1 MLKFDKKN
9 GMHLF
14 SLFLIVGACVFMLA
28 SFAFVQHQARETA
41 QILINESLKGKFVA
55 IERYVLE
62 FLKLHEQR
70 LGRVTSHPVVTRAVL
85 EGVDNRSAFKDQ
97 LDVIKSSGSTAYVNI
112 YDFSGGEIYQEI
124 ALPDTVLTFIT
135 TGVENESLMDEQS
148 YSLFKYGGRDYL
160 LLTSP
165 ILYNDYAEG
174 LGTYVTPLDESQFF
188 ESLGTDSLHWF
199 GIAQNR
205 LNWEMSPPNNWKVD
219 TFPIEGTELTLMYSV
234 SPQLVVNARS
244 NLMESLFIGMLTA
257 TGMTLIVM
265 FIFGRRVLVSPF
277 LKLAESEQRLYKQSE
292 SLKIRE
298 AESAR
303 LARVVKHMRDAVVFT
318 DLNAKVTWVNGAFEQ
333 LTGYSLS
340 ELVGK
345 KPSQLLQGAD
355 TDRQTTKKMR
365 DFIDRR
371 EPGFFE
377 LLNYNKD
384 GESYWIEI
392 ALTPLYST
400 DGQIEGF
407 MAVERDI
414 TQRVELEE
422 SLKIKAVEAEA
433 ANIAKS
439 QFLAAMSHE
448 LRTPMNGILGVGDLL
463 KNTNLSQEQ
472 QEYVDTLVSSGKHM
486 LNVLNDILDF
496 SKIEA
501 GKLELEKTEFSLQD
515 VATRLTR
522 LYEPL
527 CADKHLEFKC
537 TYPQS
542 SDKALIA
549 DETRILQILQNL
561 LSNALKFT
569 SEGGISLT
577 LDVVKQSQKTE
588 LHMVVADTGIGI
600 SSEKQSVIFDP
611 FAQAENDTTRR
622 FGGTG
627 LGLSITRD
635 LVKAMK
641 GTIDLNSTVEEGSQ
655 FTVIVPIE
663 LKTVQVRQTH
673 EKQEQLPEFDGSG
686 LSVLIAEDTR
696 VNALVLGK
704 FLKNKGFEYEVVEN
718 GELAV
723 ERVQNQ
729 HFDCVL
735 MDNHMPVMDGLKAT
749 KAIVELGL
757 TSPPVIIG
765 CTADAFEQTR
775 ERMISAGCA
784 DVITKPISSD
794 KLDEVFHATLK
805 TLEEKAMREA

>member
-28 SFAFVQHQARETA
+28 SFVFVQHQARETA

-55 IERYVLE
+55 IERYVFE

-70 LGRVTSHPVVTRAVL
+70 LERVTSHPVTKGAVL
-85 EGVDNRSAFKDQ
+85 EGVNDQSAFKDQ
-97 LDVIKSSGSTAYVNI
+97 LELLKSSGSTAYVNI
-112 YDFSGGEIYQEI
+112 FDFSGGNVYQEI
-124 ALPDTVLTFIT
+124 TLPDVVHTFIT
-135 TGVENESLMDEQS
+135 TGIENEALMEKPS
-148 YSLFKYGGRDYL
+148 YSLYQHAGRDYL
-160 LLTSP
+160 LVSSP
-165 ILYNDYAEG
+165 IFYNGYAEG
-174 LGTYVTPLDESQFF
+174 LGTYVTSLNESEFF
-188 ESLGTDSLHWF
+188 ESLGTDSMHWF

-205 LNWEMSPPNNWKVD
+205 LNWNMQAPNHWTMD
-219 TFPIEGTELTLMYSV
+219 RFPIAGTDLSLLYSV
-234 SPQLVVNARS
+234 SPQLVIDAES
-244 NLMESLFIGMLTA
+244 NLTGSLFVGMVIATSLT
-257 TGMTLIVM
+257 LVVM
-265 FIFGRRVLVSPF
+265 FIFGRRILVSPF
-277 LKLAESEQRLYKQSE
+277 RKLAESEQQLYEQSE

-318 DLNAKVTWVNGAFEQ
+318 DLDSKVTWVNGAFEK
-333 LTGYSLS
+333 LTGYCLS
-340 ELVGK
+340 EMIGK
-345 KPSQLLQGAD
+345 KPGDVLQGDD
-355 TDRQTTKKMR
+355 TDKRTTRKIRQM
-365 DFIDRR
+365 IDRR

-377 LLNYNKD
+377 LLNYNKE
-384 GESYWIEI
+384 GRSYWIEI

-400 DGQIEGF
+400 HGQIEGF

-422 SLKIKAVEAEA
+422 SLKIKAIEAEA

-463 KNTNLSQEQ
+463 KNTPLNQEQ
-472 QEYVDTLVSSGKHM
+472 QEYVETFLGSGKHM

-501 GKLELEKTEFSLQD
+501 GKLELEKVEFLLKD
-515 VATRLTR
+515 VVARLTR
-522 LYEPL
+522 LYAPL
-527 CADKHLEFKC
+527 CAEKQLEFKC
-537 TYPQS
+537 EYSQS
-542 SDKALIA
+542 CDRALVA

-569 SEGGISLT
+569 SEGSIVLSLNVVEQSQGIELH
-577 LDVVKQSQKTE
+577 LDVS
-588 LHMVVADTGIGI
+588 DTGIGI
-600 SSEKQSVIFDP
+600 SPEKQSVIFDP
-611 FAQAENDTTRR
+611 FSQAESDTTRR

-635 LVKAMK
+635 LVQAMNGTLNLTSEVGK
-641 GTIDLNSTVEEGSQ
+641 GSRFTIV
-655 FTVIVPIE
+655 VPVG
-663 LKTVQVRQTH
+663 LKKVLQGNN
-673 EKQEQLPEFDGSG
+673 KQERLSPFAGTG
-686 LSVLIAEDTR
+686 LRVLIAEDTR

-723 ERVQNQ
+723 ERVQQQ

-735 MDNHMPVMDGLKAT
+735 MDNHMPVMDGMKAT
-749 KAIVELGL
+749 KAIMSLNL
-757 TSPPVIIG
+757 ANPPVIIG

-775 ERMISAGCA
+775 ERMISEGCA

-805 TLEEKAMREA
+805 PIEANTMREA

>member
-41 QILINESLKGKFVA
+41 QILISESLKGKFVA
-55 IERYVLE
+55 IERYVFE

-70 LGRVTSHPVVTRAVL
+70 LERVTSHPVTKGAVL
-85 EGVDNRSAFKDQ
+85 EGVSDQSAFKDQ
-97 LDVIKSSGSTAYVNI
+97 LELLKSSGSTAYVNI
-112 YDFSGGEIYQEI
+112 YDFSGGNVYQEI
-124 ALPDTVLTFIT
+124 TLPDVVHTFIT
-135 TGVENESLMDEQS
+135 TGIENEALMEKPS
-148 YSLFKYGGRDYL
+148 YSLYQHAGSDYL
-160 LLTSP
+160 LVSSP
-165 ILYNDYAEG
+165 IFYNGYAEG
-174 LGTYVTPLDESQFF
+174 LGTYVTSLNESEFF
-188 ESLGTDSLHWF
+188 ESLGTDSMHWF

-205 LNWEMSPPNNWKVD
+205 LNWNMQAPNNWTMD
-219 TFPIEGTELTLMYSV
+219 RFPIAGTDLSLLYSV
-234 SPQLVVNARS
+234 SPQLVIDAES
-244 NLMESLFIGMLTA
+244 NLTGSLFVGMVIATSLT
-257 TGMTLIVM
+257 LFVM
-265 FIFGRRVLVSPF
+265 FIFGRRILVSPF
-277 LKLAESEQRLYKQSE
+277 RKLAESEQQLYEQSE

-318 DLNAKVTWVNGAFEQ
+318 DLDSKVTWVNGAFER
-333 LTGYSLS
+333 LTGYCLS
-340 ELVGK
+340 EMIGK
-345 KPSQLLQGAD
+345 KPGDVLQGD
-355 TDRQTTKKMR
+355 ETDKRTTRKIRQM
-365 DFIDRR
+365 IDRR

-377 LLNYNKD
+377 LLNYNKE
-384 GESYWIEI
+384 GRSYWIEI

-400 DGQIEGF
+400 HGQIEGF

-422 SLKIKAVEAEA
+422 SLKIKAIEAEA

-463 KNTNLSQEQ
+463 KNTPLSQEQ
-472 QEYVDTLVSSGKHM
+472 QEYVDTFLGSGKHM

-501 GKLELEKTEFSLQD
+501 GKLELEKVEFLLKD
-515 VATRLTR
+515 VVERLTR
-522 LYEPL
+522 LYAPL
-527 CADKHLEFKC
+527 CAEKQLEFKC
-537 TYPQS
+537 EYSQS
-542 SDKALIA
+542 CERALVA

-569 SEGGISLT
+569 SEGSIVLSLNVVEQNQGI
-577 LDVVKQSQKTE
+577 E
-588 LHMVVADTGIGI
+588 LHIDVSDTGIGI
-600 SSEKQSVIFDP
+600 STEKQSAIFDP
-611 FAQAENDTTRR
+611 FSQAESDTTRR

-635 LVKAMK
+635 LVQAMNGTLNLTSEVGK
-641 GTIDLNSTVEEGSQ
+641 GSSFTIV
-655 FTVIVPIE
+655 VPVG
-663 LKTVQVRQTH
+663 LKKVRQGNN
-673 EKQEQLPEFDGSG
+673 KQERLSPFDGTG
-686 LSVLIAEDTR
+686 LRVLIAEDTR

-723 ERVQNQ
+723 ERVQQQ

-735 MDNHMPVMDGLKAT
+735 MDNHMPVMDGMKAT
-749 KAIVELGL
+749 KTIMSLNLAN
-757 TSPPVIIG
+757 PPVIIG
-765 CTADAFEQTR
+765 CTADAFEKTR
-775 ERMISAGCA
+775 ERMISEGCA

-805 TLEEKAMREA
+805 PIEANTMREA

>member
-41 QILINESLKGKFVA
+41 QVLISESLKGKFVA
-55 IERYVLE
+55 IERFVFE

-70 LGRVTSHPVVTRAVL
+70 LERVTSHPVTKGAVL
-85 EGVDNRSAFKDQ
+85 EGVDDQSAFKDQ
-97 LDVIKSSGSTAYVNI
+97 LELLKSSGATADINI
-112 YDFSGGEIYQEI
+112 YDFSGGNVYQEI
-124 ALPDTVLTFIT
+124 TLPDVVYTFIT
-135 TGVENESLMDEQS
+135 TGIENESLMEKPS
-148 YSLFKYGGRDYL
+148 YSLYKNDGKDYL
-160 LLTSP
+160 LLSSP
-165 ILYNDYAEG
+165 ILYNGYAEG
-174 LGTYVTPLDESQFF
+174 LGVYVTPLDESEFF
-188 ESLGTDSLHWF
+188 ESLGTDSMHWF

-205 LNWEMSPPNNWKVD
+205 LNWNMQAPNNWKMD
-219 TFPIEGTELTLMYSV
+219 MFPIEGTDLSLLYSV
-234 SPQLVVNARS
+234 SPQLIIDAES
-244 NLMESLFIGMLTA
+244 NLTESLLVGMLIA
-257 TGMTLIVM
+257 TSMTLVVM
-265 FIFGRRVLVSPF
+265 FIFGRRILVSPF
-277 LKLAESEQRLYKQSE
+277 RRLAESEQQLYEQSE

-318 DLNAKVTWVNGAFEQ
+318 DLDSKVTWVNGAFER

-340 ELVGK
+340 EMIGK
-345 KPSQLLQGAD
+345 KPGDVLQGVD
-355 TDRQTTKKMR
+355 TDKRTTRKIR
-365 DFIDRR
+365 ELIDRR

-377 LLNYNKD
+377 LLNYNKE

-400 DGQIEGF
+400 HGQIEGF

-463 KNTNLSQEQ
+463 KNTTLNEEQ
-472 QEYVDTLVSSGKHM
+472 QEYVDTFLGSGKHM

-501 GKLELEKTEFSLQD
+501 GKLELEKVEFLLKD
-515 VATRLTR
+515 VVARLTR

-537 TYPQS
+537 EYSQS
-542 SDKALIA
+542 CDRALVA

-569 SEGGISLT
+569 SEGGITLS
-577 LDVVKQSQKTE
+577 LDVVEQSHRIE
-588 LHMVVADTGIGI
+588 LHIDVSDTGIGI
-600 SSEKQSVIFDP
+600 SPEKQSAIFDP
-611 FAQAENDTTRR
+611 FSQAESDTTRR

-635 LVKAMK
+635 LVKAMN
-641 GTIDLNSTVEEGSQ
+641 GTVDLSSEVGKGSQ
-655 FTVIVPIE
+655 FTIVVPVG
-663 LKTVQVRQTH
+663 LKKVRQGSD
-673 EKQEQLPEFDGSG
+673 EQERLSAFDGTG

-723 ERVQNQ
+723 ERVQHQ

-735 MDNHMPVMDGLKAT
+735 MDNHMPVMDGMKAT
-749 KAIVELGL
+749 RAIMKLDL
-757 TSPPVIIG
+757 PNPPVIIG

-775 ERMISAGCA
+775 ERMISEGCT

-805 TLEEKAMREA
+805 PLEANAMREA

>member
-41 QILINESLKGKFVA
+41 QILISESLKGKFVA
-55 IERYVLE
+55 IERYVFE

-70 LGRVTSHPVVTRAVL
+70 LERVTSHPVTKGAVL
-85 EGVDNRSAFKDQ
+85 EGVSDQSAFKDQ
-97 LDVIKSSGSTAYVNI
+97 LELLKSSGSTAYVNI
-112 YDFSGGEIYQEI
+112 YDFSGGNVYQEI
-124 ALPDTVLTFIT
+124 TLPDVVHTFIT
-135 TGVENESLMDEQS
+135 TGIENEALMEKPS
-148 YSLFKYGGRDYL
+148 YSLYQDAGSDYL
-160 LLTSP
+160 LVSSP
-165 ILYNDYAEG
+165 IFYNGYAEG
-174 LGTYVTPLDESQFF
+174 LGTYVTSLNESEFF
-188 ESLGTDSLHWF
+188 ESLGTDSMHWF

-205 LNWEMSPPNNWKVD
+205 LNWNMQAPNNWTMD
-219 TFPIEGTELTLMYSV
+219 RFPIAGTDLSLLYSV
-234 SPQLVVNARS
+234 SPQLVIDAES
-244 NLMESLFIGMLTA
+244 NLTGSLFVGMVIATSLT
-257 TGMTLIVM
+257 LVVM
-265 FIFGRRVLVSPF
+265 FIFGRRILVSPF
-277 LKLAESEQRLYKQSE
+277 RKLAESEQQLYEQSE

-318 DLNAKVTWVNGAFEQ
+318 DLDSKVTWVNGAFER
-333 LTGYSLS
+333 LTGYCLS
-340 ELVGK
+340 EIIGK
-345 KPSQLLQGAD
+345 KPGDVLQGD
-355 TDRQTTKKMR
+355 ETDKRTTRKIRQM
-365 DFIDRR
+365 IDRR

-377 LLNYNKD
+377 LLNYNKE
-384 GESYWIEI
+384 GRSYWIEI

-400 DGQIEGF
+400 HGQIEGF

-422 SLKIKAVEAEA
+422 SLKIKAIEAEA

-463 KNTNLSQEQ
+463 KNTPLNQEQ
-472 QEYVDTLVSSGKHM
+472 QEYVDTFLGSGKHM

-501 GKLELEKTEFSLQD
+501 GKLELEKVEFLLKD
-515 VATRLTR
+515 VVERLTR
-522 LYEPL
+522 LYAPL
-527 CADKHLEFKC
+527 CAEKQLEFKC
-537 TYPQS
+537 EYSQS
-542 SDKALIA
+542 CERALVA

-569 SEGGISLT
+569 SEGSIVLSLNVVEQNQGI
-577 LDVVKQSQKTE
+577 E
-588 LHMVVADTGIGI
+588 LHIDVSDTGIGI
-600 SSEKQSVIFDP
+600 SPEKQSAIFDP
-611 FAQAENDTTRR
+611 FSQAESDTTRR

-635 LVKAMK
+635 LVQAMNGTLNLTSEVGK
-641 GTIDLNSTVEEGSQ
+641 GSRFTIV
-655 FTVIVPIE
+655 VPVG
-663 LKTVQVRQTH
+663 LKKVRQGNN
-673 EKQEQLPEFDGSG
+673 KQERLSPFNGTG
-686 LSVLIAEDTR
+686 LRVLIAEDTR

-723 ERVQNQ
+723 ERVQQQ

-735 MDNHMPVMDGLKAT
+735 MDNHMPVMDGMKAT
-749 KAIVELGL
+749 KAIMSLNL
-757 TSPPVIIG
+757 ANPPVIIG

-775 ERMISAGCA
+775 ERMISEGCA

-805 TLEEKAMREA
+805 PMEAKTMREA

>member
-41 QILINESLKGKFVA
+41 QILISESLKGKFVA
-55 IERYVLE
+55 IERYVFE

-70 LGRVTSHPVVTRAVL
+70 LERVTSHPVTKGAVL
-85 EGVDNRSAFKDQ
+85 EGVSDQSAFKDQ
-97 LDVIKSSGSTAYVNI
+97 LELLKSSGSTAYVNI
-112 YDFSGGEIYQEI
+112 YDFSGGNVYQEI
-124 ALPDTVLTFIT
+124 TLPDVVHTFIT
-135 TGVENESLMDEQS
+135 TGIENEALMEKPS
-148 YSLFKYGGRDYL
+148 YSLYQHAGSDYL
-160 LLTSP
+160 LVSSP
-165 ILYNDYAEG
+165 IFYNGYAEG
-174 LGTYVTPLDESQFF
+174 LGTYVTSLNESEFF
-188 ESLGTDSLHWF
+188 ESLGTDSMHWF

-205 LNWEMSPPNNWKVD
+205 LNWNMQAPNNWTMD
-219 TFPIEGTELTLMYSV
+219 RFPIAGTDLSLLYSV
-234 SPQLVVNARS
+234 SPQLVIDAES
-244 NLMESLFIGMLTA
+244 NLTGSLFVGMVIATSLT
-257 TGMTLIVM
+257 LFVM
-265 FIFGRRVLVSPF
+265 FVFGRRILVSPF
-277 LKLAESEQRLYKQSE
+277 RKLAESEQQLYEQSE

-318 DLNAKVTWVNGAFEQ
+318 DLDSKVTWVNGAFER
-333 LTGYSLS
+333 LTGYCLS
-340 ELVGK
+340 EIIGK
-345 KPSQLLQGAD
+345 KPGDVLQGD
-355 TDRQTTKKMR
+355 GTDKRTTRKIRQM
-365 DFIDRR
+365 IDRR

-377 LLNYNKD
+377 LLNYNKE
-384 GESYWIEI
+384 GRSYWIEI
-392 ALTPLYST
+392 ALTPLYSRH
-400 DGQIEGF
+400 GQIEGF

-422 SLKIKAVEAEA
+422 SLKIKAIEAEA

-463 KNTNLSQEQ
+463 KNTPLNQEQ
-472 QEYVDTLVSSGKHM
+472 QEYVDTFLGSGKHM

-501 GKLELEKTEFSLQD
+501 GKLDLEKVEFLLKD
-515 VATRLTR
+515 VVERLAR
-522 LYEPL
+522 LYAPL
-527 CADKHLEFKC
+527 CAEKQLEFKC
-537 TYPQS
+537 EYSQS
-542 SDKALIA
+542 CERALVA

-569 SEGGISLT
+569 SEGSIVLSLN
-577 LDVVKQSQKTE
+577 VVEQNQGNE
-588 LHMVVADTGIGI
+588 LHIDVSDTGIGI
-600 SSEKQSVIFDP
+600 SPEKQSAIFDP
-611 FAQAENDTTRR
+611 FSQAESDTTRR

-635 LVKAMK
+635 LVQAMNGTLNLTSEVGK
-641 GTIDLNSTVEEGSQ
+641 GSRFTIV
-655 FTVIVPIE
+655 VPVG
-663 LKTVQVRQTH
+663 LKKVLQGDN
-673 EKQEQLPEFDGSG
+673 KQERLSPFDGTG
-686 LSVLIAEDTR
+686 LRVLIAEDTR

-704 FLKNKGFEYEVVEN
+704 FLKNKGFEYEAVEN

-723 ERVQNQ
+723 ERVQQQ

-735 MDNHMPVMDGLKAT
+735 MDNHMPVMDGMKAT
-749 KAIVELGL
+749 KTIMSLNLAN
-757 TSPPVIIG
+757 PPVIIG

-775 ERMISAGCA
+775 ERMISEGCA

-805 TLEEKAMREA
+805 PIEANTMREA

>member
-41 QILINESLKGKFVA
+41 QILISESLKGKFVA
-55 IERYVLE
+55 IERYVFE

-70 LGRVTSHPVVTRAVL
+70 LERVTSHPVTKGAVL
-85 EGVDNRSAFKDQ
+85 EGVSDQSAFKDQ
-97 LDVIKSSGSTAYVNI
+97 LELLKSSGSTAYVNI
-112 YDFSGGEIYQEI
+112 YDFSGGNVYQEI
-124 ALPDTVLTFIT
+124 TLPDVVHTFIT
-135 TGVENESLMDEQS
+135 TGIENEALMEKPS
-148 YSLFKYGGRDYL
+148 YSLYQDAGRDYL
-160 LLTSP
+160 LVSSP
-165 ILYNDYAEG
+165 IFYNGYAEG
-174 LGTYVTPLDESQFF
+174 LGTYVTSLNESEFF
-188 ESLGTDSLHWF
+188 ESLGTDSMHWF

-205 LNWEMSPPNNWKVD
+205 LNWNMQAPNNWTMD
-219 TFPIEGTELTLMYSV
+219 RFPIAGTDLSLLYSV
-234 SPQLVVNARS
+234 SPQLVIDAES
-244 NLMESLFIGMLTA
+244 NLTGSLFVGMVIA
-257 TGMTLIVM
+257 TSFTLVVM
-265 FIFGRRVLVSPF
+265 FIFGRRILVSPF
-277 LKLAESEQRLYKQSE
+277 LKLAESEQQLYEQSE

-318 DLNAKVTWVNGAFEQ
+318 DLDSKVTWVNGAFER
-333 LTGYSLS
+333 LTGYCLS
-340 ELVGK
+340 EIIGK
-345 KPSQLLQGAD
+345 KPGDVLQGD
-355 TDRQTTKKMR
+355 GTDKRTTRKIRQM
-365 DFIDRR
+365 IDRR

-377 LLNYNKD
+377 LLNYNKE
-384 GESYWIEI
+384 GRSYWIEI

-400 DGQIEGF
+400 HGQIEGF

-422 SLKIKAVEAEA
+422 SLKIKAIEAEA

-463 KNTNLSQEQ
+463 KNTPLNQEQ
-472 QEYVDTLVSSGKHM
+472 QEYVDTFLGSGKHM

-501 GKLELEKTEFSLQD
+501 GKLELEKVEFLLKD
-515 VATRLTR
+515 VVERLTR
-522 LYEPL
+522 LYAPL
-527 CADKHLEFKC
+527 CADKQLEFKC
-537 TYPQS
+537 EYSQS
-542 SDKALIA
+542 CERALVA

-569 SEGGISLT
+569 SEGSIVLSLNVVEQNQGI
-577 LDVVKQSQKTE
+577 E
-588 LHMVVADTGIGI
+588 LHIDVSDTGIGI
-600 SSEKQSVIFDP
+600 SPEKQSAIFDP
-611 FAQAENDTTRR
+611 FSQADSDTTRR

-635 LVKAMK
+635 LVQAMNGTLNLTSEVGK
-641 GTIDLNSTVEEGSQ
+641 GSRFTIV
-655 FTVIVPIE
+655 VPVG
-663 LKTVQVRQTH
+663 LKKVLQGNN
-673 EKQEQLPEFDGSG
+673 KQERLSPFNGTG
-686 LSVLIAEDTR
+686 LRVLIAEDTR

-723 ERVQNQ
+723 ERVQQQ

-735 MDNHMPVMDGLKAT
+735 MDNHMPVMDGMKAT
-749 KAIVELGL
+749 KTIMSLNLAN
-757 TSPPVIIG
+757 PPVIIG

-775 ERMISAGCA
+775 ERMISEGCA

-805 TLEEKAMREA
+805 PIEANTMREA

>member
-41 QILINESLKGKFVA
+41 QILISESLKGKFVA
-55 IERYVLE
+55 IERYVFE

-70 LGRVTSHPVVTRAVL
+70 LERVTSHPVTKGAVL
-85 EGVDNRSAFKDQ
+85 EGVSDQSAFKDQ
-97 LDVIKSSGSTAYVNI
+97 LELLKSSGSTAYVNI
-112 YDFSGGEIYQEI
+112 YDFSGGNVYQEI
-124 ALPDTVLTFIT
+124 TLPDVVHTFIT
-135 TGVENESLMDEQS
+135 TGIENEALMEKPS
-148 YSLFKYGGRDYL
+148 YSLYQDAGSDYL
-160 LLTSP
+160 LVSSP
-165 ILYNDYAEG
+165 IFYNGYAEG
-174 LGTYVTPLDESQFF
+174 LGTYVTSLNESEFF
-188 ESLGTDSLHWF
+188 ESLGTDSMHWF

-205 LNWEMSPPNNWKVD
+205 LNWNMQAPNNWTMD
-219 TFPIEGTELTLMYSV
+219 RFPIAGTDLSLLYSV
-234 SPQLVVNARS
+234 SPQLVIDAES
-244 NLMESLFIGMLTA
+244 NLTGSLFVGMVIATSLT
-257 TGMTLIVM
+257 LVVM
-265 FIFGRRVLVSPF
+265 FIFGRRILVSPF
-277 LKLAESEQRLYKQSE
+277 RKLAESEQQLYEQSE

-318 DLNAKVTWVNGAFEQ
+318 DLDSKVTWVNGAFER
-333 LTGYSLS
+333 LTGYCLS
-340 ELVGK
+340 EMIGK
-345 KPSQLLQGAD
+345 KPGDVLQGD
-355 TDRQTTKKMR
+355 GTDKRTIRKIRQM
-365 DFIDRR
+365 IDRR

-377 LLNYNKD
+377 LLNYNKE
-384 GESYWIEI
+384 GRSYWIEI

-400 DGQIEGF
+400 HGQIEGF

-422 SLKIKAVEAEA
+422 SLKIKAIEAEA

-463 KNTNLSQEQ
+463 KKTSLNQEQ
-472 QEYVDTLVSSGKHM
+472 QEYVDTFLGSGKHM

-501 GKLELEKTEFSLQD
+501 GKLELEKVEFLLKD
-515 VATRLTR
+515 VVERLTR
-522 LYEPL
+522 LYAPL
-527 CADKHLEFKC
+527 CAEKQLEFKC
-537 TYPQS
+537 EYSQS
-542 SDKALIA
+542 CERALVA

-569 SEGGISLT
+569 SDGSIVLSLN
-577 LDVVKQSQKTE
+577 VVEQNQSIE
-588 LHMVVADTGIGI
+588 LHIDVSDTGIGI
-600 SSEKQSVIFDP
+600 SPEKQSAIFDP
-611 FAQAENDTTRR
+611 FSQAESDTTRR

-635 LVKAMK
+635 LVQAMNGTLNLTSEVGK
-641 GTIDLNSTVEEGSQ
+641 GSRFTIV
-655 FTVIVPIE
+655 VPVG
-663 LKTVQVRQTH
+663 LKKMRQGNN
-673 EKQEQLPEFDGSG
+673 KQERLSPFDGTG
-686 LSVLIAEDTR
+686 LRVLIAEDTR

-723 ERVQNQ
+723 EIVQQQ

-735 MDNHMPVMDGLKAT
+735 MDNHMPVMDGMKAT
-749 KAIVELGL
+749 KTIMSLNLAN
-757 TSPPVIIG
+757 PPVIIG

-775 ERMISAGCA
+775 ERMISEGCA

-805 TLEEKAMREA
+805 PIEANTMREA

>member
-28 SFAFVQHQARETA
+28 SFVFVQHQARETA

-55 IERYVLE
+55 IERYVFE

-70 LGRVTSHPVVTRAVL
+70 LERVTSHPVTKGAVL
-85 EGVDNRSAFKDQ
+85 EGVNDQSAFKDQ
-97 LDVIKSSGSTAYVNI
+97 LELLKSSGSTAYVNI
-112 YDFSGGEIYQEI
+112 FDFSGGNVYQEI
-124 ALPDTVLTFIT
+124 TLPDVVHTFIT
-135 TGVENESLMDEQS
+135 TGIENEALMEKPS
-148 YSLFKYGGRDYL
+148 YSLYQHAGRDYL
-160 LLTSP
+160 LVSSP
-165 ILYNDYAEG
+165 IFYNGYAEG
-174 LGTYVTPLDESQFF
+174 LGTYVTSLNESEFF
-188 ESLGTDSLHWF
+188 ESLGTDSMHWF

-205 LNWEMSPPNNWKVD
+205 LNWNMQAPNHWTMD
-219 TFPIEGTELTLMYSV
+219 RFPIAGTDLSLLYSV
-234 SPQLVVNARS
+234 SPQLVIDAES
-244 NLMESLFIGMLTA
+244 NLTGSLFVGMVIATSLT
-257 TGMTLIVM
+257 LVVM
-265 FIFGRRVLVSPF
+265 FIFGRRILVSPF
-277 LKLAESEQRLYKQSE
+277 RKLAESEQQLYEQSE

-318 DLNAKVTWVNGAFEQ
+318 DLDSKVTWVNGAFEK
-333 LTGYSLS
+333 LTGYCLS
-340 ELVGK
+340 EMIGK
-345 KPSQLLQGAD
+345 KPGDVLQGDD
-355 TDRQTTKKMR
+355 TDKRTTRKIRQM
-365 DFIDRR
+365 IDRR

-377 LLNYNKD
+377 LLNYNKE
-384 GESYWIEI
+384 GRSYWIEI

-400 DGQIEGF
+400 HGQIEGF

-422 SLKIKAVEAEA
+422 SLKIKAIEAEA

-463 KNTNLSQEQ
+463 KNTPLNQEQ
-472 QEYVDTLVSSGKHM
+472 QEYVETFLGSGKHM

-501 GKLELEKTEFSLQD
+501 GKLELEKVEFLLKD
-515 VATRLTR
+515 VVARLTR
-522 LYEPL
+522 LYAPL
-527 CADKHLEFKC
+527 CAEKQLEFKC
-537 TYPQS
+537 EYSQS
-542 SDKALIA
+542 CDRTLVA

-569 SEGGISLT
+569 SEGSIVLSLNVVEQSQGIELH
-577 LDVVKQSQKTE
+577 LDVS
-588 LHMVVADTGIGI
+588 DTGIGI
-600 SSEKQSVIFDP
+600 SPEKQSVIFDP
-611 FAQAENDTTRR
+611 FSQAESDTTRR

-635 LVKAMK
+635 LVQAMNGTLNLTSEVGK
-641 GTIDLNSTVEEGSQ
+641 GSRFTIV
-655 FTVIVPIE
+655 VPVG
-663 LKTVQVRQTH
+663 LKKVLQGNN
-673 EKQEQLPEFDGSG
+673 KQERLSPFAGTG
-686 LSVLIAEDTR
+686 LRVLIAEDTR

-723 ERVQNQ
+723 ERVQQQ

-735 MDNHMPVMDGLKAT
+735 MDNHMPVMDGMKAT
-749 KAIVELGL
+749 KAIMSLNL
-757 TSPPVIIG
+757 ANPPVIIG

-775 ERMISAGCA
+775 ERMISEGCA

-805 TLEEKAMREA
+805 PIEANTMREA

>member
-41 QILINESLKGKFVA
+41 QILISESLKGKFVA
-55 IERYVLE
+55 IERYVFE

-70 LGRVTSHPVVTRAVL
+70 LERVTSHPVTKGAVL
-85 EGVDNRSAFKDQ
+85 EGVSDQSAFKDQ
-97 LDVIKSSGSTAYVNI
+97 LELLKSSGSTAYVNI
-112 YDFSGGEIYQEI
+112 YDFSGGNVYQEI
-124 ALPDTVLTFIT
+124 TLPDVVHTFIT
-135 TGVENESLMDEQS
+135 TGIENEALMEKPS
-148 YSLFKYGGRDYL
+148 YSLYQHAGSDYL
-160 LLTSP
+160 LVSSP
-165 ILYNDYAEG
+165 IFYNGYAEG
-174 LGTYVTPLDESQFF
+174 LGTYVTSLNESEFF
-188 ESLGTDSLHWF
+188 ESLGTDSMHWF

-205 LNWEMSPPNNWKVD
+205 LNWNMQAPNNWTMD
-219 TFPIEGTELTLMYSV
+219 RFPIAGTDLSLLYSV
-234 SPQLVVNARS
+234 SPQLVIDAES
-244 NLMESLFIGMLTA
+244 NLTGSLFVGMVIATSLT
-257 TGMTLIVM
+257 LVVM
-265 FIFGRRVLVSPF
+265 FIFGRRILVSPF
-277 LKLAESEQRLYKQSE
+277 RKLAESEQQLYEQSE

-318 DLNAKVTWVNGAFEQ
+318 DLDSKVTWVNGAFER
-333 LTGYSLS
+333 LTGYCLS
-340 ELVGK
+340 EMIGK
-345 KPSQLLQGAD
+345 KPGDVLQGD
-355 TDRQTTKKMR
+355 GTDKRTIRKIRQM
-365 DFIDRR
+365 IDRR

-377 LLNYNKD
+377 LLNYNKE
-384 GESYWIEI
+384 GRSYWIEI

-400 DGQIEGF
+400 HGQIEGF

-422 SLKIKAVEAEA
+422 SLKIKAIEAEA

-463 KNTNLSQEQ
+463 KNTPLNQEQ
-472 QEYVDTLVSSGKHM
+472 QEYVDTFLGSGKHM

-501 GKLELEKTEFSLQD
+501 GKLELEKVEFLLKD
-515 VATRLTR
+515 VVERLTR
-522 LYEPL
+522 LYAPL
-527 CADKHLEFKC
+527 CAEKQLEFKC
-537 TYPQS
+537 EYSQS
-542 SDKALIA
+542 CERALVA

-569 SEGGISLT
+569 SDGSIVLSLN
-577 LDVVKQSQKTE
+577 VVEQNQSIE
-588 LHMVVADTGIGI
+588 LHIDVSDTGIGI
-600 SSEKQSVIFDP
+600 SPEKQSAIFDP
-611 FAQAENDTTRR
+611 FSQAESDTTRR

-635 LVKAMK
+635 LVQAMNGTLNLTSEVGK
-641 GTIDLNSTVEEGSQ
+641 GSRFTIV
-655 FTVIVPIE
+655 VPVG
-663 LKTVQVRQTH
+663 LKKVLQGNN
-673 EKQEQLPEFDGSG
+673 KQERLSPFDGTG
-686 LSVLIAEDTR
+686 LRVLIAEDTR

-723 ERVQNQ
+723 EIVQQQ

-735 MDNHMPVMDGLKAT
+735 MDNHMPVMDGMKAT
-749 KAIVELGL
+749 KTIMSLNLAN
-757 TSPPVIIG
+757 PPVIIG

-775 ERMISAGCA
+775 ERMISEGCA

-805 TLEEKAMREA
+805 PIEANTMREA

>member
-41 QILINESLKGKFVA
+41 QILISESLKGKFVA
-55 IERYVLE
+55 IERYVFE

-70 LGRVTSHPVVTRAVL
+70 LERVTSHPVTKGAVL
-85 EGVDNRSAFKDQ
+85 EGVSDQSAFKDQ
-97 LDVIKSSGSTAYVNI
+97 LELLKSSGSTAYVNI
-112 YDFSGGEIYQEI
+112 YDFSGGNVYQEI
-124 ALPDTVLTFIT
+124 TLPDVVHTFIT
-135 TGVENESLMDEQS
+135 TGIENEALMEKPS
-148 YSLFKYGGRDYL
+148 YSLYQHAGSDYL
-160 LLTSP
+160 LVSSP
-165 ILYNDYAEG
+165 IFYNGYAEG
-174 LGTYVTPLDESQFF
+174 LGTYVTSLNESEFF
-188 ESLGTDSLHWF
+188 ESLGTDSMHWF

-205 LNWEMSPPNNWKVD
+205 LNWNMQAPNNWTMD
-219 TFPIEGTELTLMYSV
+219 RFPIAGTDLSLLYSV
-234 SPQLVVNARS
+234 SPQLVIDAES
-244 NLMESLFIGMLTA
+244 NLTGSLFVGMVIATSLT
-257 TGMTLIVM
+257 LVVM
-265 FIFGRRVLVSPF
+265 FIFGRRILVSPF
-277 LKLAESEQRLYKQSE
+277 RKLAESEQQLYEQSE

-318 DLNAKVTWVNGAFEQ
+318 DLDSKVTWVNGAFER
-333 LTGYSLS
+333 LTGYCLS
-340 ELVGK
+340 EMIGK
-345 KPSQLLQGAD
+345 KPGDVLQGD
-355 TDRQTTKKMR
+355 GTDKRTIRKIRQM
-365 DFIDRR
+365 IDRR

-377 LLNYNKD
+377 LLNYNKE
-384 GESYWIEI
+384 GRSYWIEI

-400 DGQIEGF
+400 HGQIEGF

-422 SLKIKAVEAEA
+422 SLKIKAIEAEA

-463 KNTNLSQEQ
+463 KKTSLNQEQ
-472 QEYVDTLVSSGKHM
+472 QEYVDTFLGSGKHM

-501 GKLELEKTEFSLQD
+501 GKLELEKVEFLLKD
-515 VATRLTR
+515 VVERLTR
-522 LYEPL
+522 LYAPL
-527 CADKHLEFKC
+527 CAEKQLEFKC
-537 TYPQS
+537 EYSQS
-542 SDKALIA
+542 CERALVA

-569 SEGGISLT
+569 SDGSIVLSLN
-577 LDVVKQSQKTE
+577 VVEQNQSIE
-588 LHMVVADTGIGI
+588 LHIDVSDTGIGI
-600 SSEKQSVIFDP
+600 SPEKQSAIFDP
-611 FAQAENDTTRR
+611 FSQAESDTTRR

-635 LVKAMK
+635 LVQAMNGTLNLTSEVGK
-641 GTIDLNSTVEEGSQ
+641 GSRFTIV
-655 FTVIVPIE
+655 VPVG
-663 LKTVQVRQTH
+663 LKKVLQGNN
-673 EKQEQLPEFDGSG
+673 KQERLSPFDGTG
-686 LSVLIAEDTR
+686 LRVLIAEDTR

-723 ERVQNQ
+723 EIVQQQ

-735 MDNHMPVMDGLKAT
+735 MDNHMPVMDGMKAT
-749 KAIVELGL
+749 KTIMSLNLAN
-757 TSPPVIIG
+757 PPVIIG

-775 ERMISAGCA
+775 ERMISEGCA

-805 TLEEKAMREA
+805 PIEANTMREA